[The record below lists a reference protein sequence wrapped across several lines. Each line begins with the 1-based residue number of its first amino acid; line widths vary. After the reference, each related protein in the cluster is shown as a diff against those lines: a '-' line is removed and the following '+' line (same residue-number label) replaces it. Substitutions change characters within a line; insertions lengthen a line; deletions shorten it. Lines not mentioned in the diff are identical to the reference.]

1 MANPAT
7 RPPRKWYQLRLAGRI
22 LIWVIGPMVL
32 LIGIN
37 LFFVQQAG
45 EQSRD
50 LMGHQQSIVASD
62 QRLMRAV
69 GSMTTSLLDVNRALR
84 QMENARREGL
94 AAQNMDTKG
103 EIARRTGFQNA
114 ARRYLK
120 SILGFSTVLE
130 LTDLPQAEY
139 AQYVTYLTRAAG
151 QIDRMVSMQTVANS
165 RTLRLAQAGEIEEAR
180 NNFQFEERMRSKA
193 IQQTLDE
200 VSVKFT
206 ELLYLISILQ
216 VDANEVRM
224 AEESDT
230 QARIQQISYMV
241 LSAIAAVG
249 MLAALLSVSRTIIR
263 PIRRIPQIILNAGK
277 NSADSAN
284 TTDAARHDEIGDI
297 LGAVQSFGQEIK
309 TAQEAQQRETEEQ
322 LAKQSRA
329 VDAISDGLNRLA
341 NGDLTARIHQDL
353 PEGYTELRTNFN
365 RTLETLSETIAHI
378 STTSLS
384 IKGSAGE
391 ISQGSQDLSERT
403 ESQAAT
409 LEETAAA
416 LDQMTS
422 SVRLAADN
430 ARSVEATMNEA
441 RSAAETNRAVVDDAV
456 AAMTEIKKSSSHI
469 SQIITVIDDISFQTN
484 LLALN
489 AGVEAARAGEA
500 GRGFAVVASEVR
512 ALAQRSSDAAMEIK
526 TLISNSGQQVENG
539 VQLVDQAGEALQSIV
554 AQVTDVSRLVSGI
567 AEGAAEQSIGLNEI
581 NTGMTQIDQVT
592 QQNATLVEETTTTS
606 QTLNADAMQ
615 LAELVAH
622 FQVDAESPSARP
634 SFAAR

>member
-1 MANPAT
+1 
-7 RPPRKWYQLRLAGRI
+7 
-22 LIWVIGPMVL
+22 
-32 LIGIN
+32 
-37 LFFVQQAG
+37 
-45 EQSRD
+45 
-50 LMGHQQSIVASD
+50 MGHQQSIVASD